1 MINDHHL
8 ACRFDER
15 IDVAQG
21 HSLAVGG
28 INRKHTLSPSQLMPI
43 ASVAIKIKI

>member
-8 ACRFDER
+8 PCRFDEGL
-15 IDVAQG
+15 DVAHG

-28 INRKHTLSPSQLMPI
+28 INRKHTLSPSQLI
-43 ASVAIKIKI
+43 A